1 MRCCPPSIAKWLA
14 GCALAVA
21 ALPQALADSPQCVAP
36 PVSRKD
42 APGRQP
48 DAGRLPVEVTTAGA
62 VVDTAGEASL
72 SGPVTIRQGD
82 RTLTARDAHYNT
94 GDDSFDAKGNVA
106 YADPELGISGEAARW
121 SASGGGRF
129 EHAHFNLPRR
139 AVHGTARSIDLT
151 ADGRLSLRNVTYSAC
166 PSGHEDW
173 RMDARQIDIDQDTQ
187 VGTGRD
193 VRLEFKGVPLLYLP
207 VISFPVGDARKS
219 GFLFPSF
226 GQSNRNGL
234 ELSIPYYFNLAPNY
248 DATLTPGVMLK
259 RGVTLGGEFRYL
271 TQRSR
276 GILKAD
282 WVPSDASAKRDRSY
296 LRFDETTDFSQHLRF
311 ETNLAAASDSNY
323 FQDFGLG
330 PEGTSVEYLKRV
342 AQVRYLDE
350 NWRAAALVE
359 QFQTI
364 DQTIADVDR
373 PYARVPQILL
383 DGKWSLGHG
392 FGVEMAA
399 ETVEFLRNTGAKGL
413 RYGVNPTLSY
423 VWRRPGIY
431 LLPTVGMRSIGYS
444 LSDAPNGSSSPHV
457 SAPTATVDAGLTFDR
472 YSGNRIQTLEPRVL
486 YSYVPYRDQ
495 SSQPLFDTG
504 LPDFNLIQLFSSQRY
519 VGGDRIADANQM
531 AVGATTR
538 LLDAGSGRQL
548 MSATLGQIYYF
559 NPPRVRLPGE
569 PLTTSSSSD
578 VIGQINIAALSH
590 FNVQLGEQWNPH
602 AGNSARTQVRLQYQ
616 PEPDKVANLGYR
628 YRQGLL
634 EQVEGSFAWPI
645 AQSWRVYGREV
656 YSLRDHAGIETLG
669 GFEFRSCCFR
679 IRMIARHYVAT
690 RTGNRDTSI
699 SLQLELNGLSA
710 VGERADA
717 FLERS
722 IRGYSAAQAYAG
734 PE

>member
-1 MRCCPPSIAKWLA
+1 MRRSPTFSSACLTFLA
-14 GCALAVA
+14 WALLGHDAWA
-21 ALPQALADSPQCVAP
+21 DGPQCTVPRATAADSPHRQTDAAQQP
-36 PVSRKD
+36 IDVS
-42 APGRQP
+42 
-48 DAGRLPVEVTTAGA
+48 TAGA

-72 SGPVTIRQGD
+72 SGPVIIHQGD

-94 GDDSFDAKGNVA
+94 GQESFDAKGNVD
-106 YADPELGISGEAARW
+106 YSDPELGISGEAARW
-121 SASGGGRF
+121 SAAAGGRF
-129 EHAHFNLPRR
+129 ENARFSLP
-139 AVHGTARSIDLT
+139 ARSAHGSARTIDL
-151 ADGRLSLRNVTYSAC
+151 APDGRLSLRGVAYTAC

-173 RMDARQIDIDQDTQ
+173 VLDAREIDIDQNTQ
-187 VGTGRD
+187 VGTGHD

-207 VISFPVGDARKS
+207 WVSFPVGDARKS
-219 GFLFPSF
+219 GFLFPAF

-259 RGVTLGGEFRYL
+259 RGITLGGEFRYL
-271 TQRSR
+271 TQNSR
-276 GILKAD
+276 GIFKAD
-282 WVPSDASAKRDRSY
+282 WVPSDASARRDRSY
-296 LRFDETTDFSQHLRF
+296 LRFDDTTDFSQNLRF
-311 ETNLAAASDSNY
+311 DTNLAAASDSNY

-330 PEGTSVEYLKRV
+330 PEGTSVEYLKRIARV
-342 AQVRYLDE
+342 SYLDQ

-364 DQTIADVDR
+364 DQTIADADR
-373 PYARVPQILL
+373 PYARVPQILV
-383 DGKWSLGHG
+383 DGNWSLGHG
-392 FGVEMAA
+392 VGLELTG

-413 RYGVNPTLSY
+413 RYGLNPTLSY
-423 VWRRPGIY
+423 AWRRPGLY
-431 LLPTVGMRSIGYS
+431 LLPSIGMRSLGYA
-444 LSDAPNGSSSPHV
+444 LSDTPNGGPTHHIV
-457 SAPTATVDAGLTFDR
+457 APMATVDAGMTFDR
-472 YSGNRIQTLEPRVL
+472 SVGNRIQTLEPRVL

-495 SSQPLFDTG
+495 SNQPLFDTG

-538 LLDAGSGRQL
+538 LLDANSGRQL
-548 MSATLGQIYYF
+548 LSATLGQIYYF
-559 NPPRVRLPGE
+559 APPRVRLPGE
-569 PLTTSSSSD
+569 LPSTNSSSD

-602 AGNSARTQVRLQYQ
+602 ARDSARTQVRLQYQ

-628 YRQGLL
+628 YRQGLV
-634 EQVEGSFAWPI
+634 EQVEGSFAWPLTN
-645 AQSWRVYGREV
+645 AWRMYGREV
-656 YSLRDHAGIETLG
+656 YSLRDHAGIESLG
-669 GFEFRSCCFR
+669 GFEFKSCCFR
-679 IRMIARHYVAT
+679 IRLIARHYVAT
-690 RTGNRDTSI
+690 RTGTRDTSI
-699 SLQLELNGLSA
+699 SIQFELNGLST